1 MIKRSRKRGHRRRR
15 QFAFLLL
22 ISIILLI
29 ILGTFAWRIERLRQ
43 AESTYDIPEA
53 TTELQWLEVH
63 GGFLNKLELT
73 KDAALWLELNIGGE
87 DLESK
92 LAVYHDEKHQ
102 FWLLLLNL
110 QAGKMTEAQKV
121 SDELGNTP
129 VGELGQGLMSL
140 VKGNAEDSRRQLT
153 KRDVA
158 WETLSRHE
166 QTLRHLT
173 LAQAAMILGDYPST
187 QSEFQFAQRL
197 EPKNPAGLSLE
208 MDIAIEEG
216 QWAKALE
223 LNNTIDAQTWWPKT
237 TLFETKR
244 AVLAIREDD
253 SQKLADTLATL
264 KELPRGESTIY
275 YINGIQALYKGQL
288 QEGKNLLERALK
300 SGLDS
305 GLEADAQKA
314 LEQVAE
320 RQKVDKV
327 LQAVVVKP

>member
-15 QFAFLLL
+15 QFTFLLL

-29 ILGTFAWRIERLRQ
+29 ILGNFVWRIERLRQ
-43 AESTYDIPEA
+43 AENTYDIPKA
-53 TTELQWLEVH
+53 KAELEWLEVH
-63 GGFLNKLELT
+63 GGFLNKLGLI
-73 KDAALWLELNIGGE
+73 KDAALWFELNIGGT
-87 DLESK
+87 DLGSK

-102 FWLLLLNL
+102 FWLLLFDL

-129 VGELGQGLMSL
+129 AGELGQGLMFL
-140 VKGNAEDSRRQLT
+140 VKGNAEESRRQLT
-153 KRDVA
+153 KADVG

-173 LAQAAMILGDYPST
+173 LAQAAMILGDHPST
-187 QSEFQFAQRL
+187 QSELQLALRL
-197 EPKNPAGLSLE
+197 EPQNPACLSLE

-237 TLFETKR
+237 MLFETKR

-253 SQKLADTLATL
+253 SQKLTDTLSTL
-264 KELPRGESTIY
+264 KVLPRGEATIDY
-275 YINGIQALYKGQL
+275 VNGIQALSKGQL

-305 GLEADAQKA
+305 GLEADTQKA

-320 RQKVDKV
+320 RQKADRA
-327 LQAVVVKP
+327 LQAVVVQP